1 MENQQSRRIVAALA
15 SRVETGAD
23 APQIADA
30 IVSTWREIDA
40 ALSPVLGS
48 QAVALLYQ
56 RSICQAA
63 GSRPWLTDICESGQT
78 LVPEALRAAFAQ
90 QSTATAAAGG
100 YELLQ
105 AFHGM
110 LASLVGLPLTE
121 RLLRFVCEPDSP
133 NARPPGPPVRL
144 EPLARNLNS

>member
-15 SRVETGAD
+15 HRVETGAD
-23 APQIADA
+23 AQQIADA
-30 IVSTWREIDA
+30 IVSTWREIDT
-40 ALSPVLGS
+40 ALSPVLGP

-56 RSICQAA
+56 RSICLAA
-63 GSRPWLTDICESGQT
+63 GSRPWLAEICESGQT
-78 LVPEALRAAFAQ
+78 LVPEALKAAFAQ
-90 QSTATAAAGG
+90 QSTDTAAASG

-121 RLLRFVCEPDSP
+121 RLLRFVCAPDAP
-133 NARPPGPPVRL
+133 NARVP
-144 EPLARNLNS
+144 EPAQRESTSRNLHS